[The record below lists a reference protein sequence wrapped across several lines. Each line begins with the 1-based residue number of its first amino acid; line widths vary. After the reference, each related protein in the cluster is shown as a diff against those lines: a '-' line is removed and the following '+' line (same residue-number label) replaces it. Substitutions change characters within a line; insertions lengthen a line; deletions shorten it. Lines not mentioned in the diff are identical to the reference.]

1 MARLGSSQ
9 WDEGLRERIEQ
20 LQWQI
25 GQELLQENVDVVI
38 EWGTWGREERDRLRE
53 GARALGARVE
63 LLVLD
68 ADDEELW
75 RRISARAAEDPP
87 ITREHLAAYR
97 AAFEVPTAD
106 ELALYDAPRS
116 SMQL

>member
-68 ADDEELW
+68 ADDDELW

-87 ITREHLAAYR
+87 ITREHLAACR
-97 AAFEVPTAD
+97 TAFEVPTAD